1 MILMI
6 LGMITPILGI
16 SSILPVVWKIQKVFT
31 KRADKLR
38 ESK

>member
-6 LGMITPILGI
+6 LGMVTPILGI
-16 SSILPVVWKIQKVFT
+16 GGILPVVWKIQKVFI
-31 KRADKLR
+31 KRADKLW

>member
-6 LGMITPILGI
+6 LGMITPILGV
-16 SSILPVVWKIQKVFT
+16 SSILPITWKIQGVLT
-31 KRADKLR
+31 KRANKLW